1 MQNSL
6 TKQTSNLK
14 QANEQLGY
22 DNPII
27 AQQASKALAEVQ
39 GKIYMAKQ
47 FPRDIKLVQDR
58 IEASCERKSLA
69 EQAEYE
75 YTKGGTTIVGASIK
89 LLETIAQC
97 YQNIHYTWKEISR
110 DTISH
115 KSVCIAEAWD
125 LENNVSSTLE
135 FEVSH
140 YRDVKQ
146 TRVLVT
152 SERDLYELIASNAS
166 RRVRKCLESV
176 VPRDLV
182 DLARDKCAETL
193 TQKVDIQKGIDD
205 GLYVFKEKYGISL
218 KQVEA
223 YFGLSRQGFNK
234 NHYIKLQKLFTSFK
248 DGVANPE
255 DVFPK
260 EEVEKTTTSRLTKS
274 ENVDNNQTEAF
285 VGEI

>member
-248 DGVANPE
+248 DGVASPD

-260 EEVEKTTTSRLTKS
+260 EEVEKTTTSRLAKS